1 MKRLSIVLGVLFGIL
16 LTNHAHA
23 DAIQKT
29 INFQG
34 FLTDSNNVAVIDN
47 VYTMTF
53 SLWDNSDND
62 NPAAKKLWEE
72 SRDISVSRG
81 IYSTHLGETNPFPYT
96 LNFSQ
101 QYYLGV
107 QMGDE
112 GIMTLNGSLIPIVST
127 WHAFRADTAGGR
139 NVKSIGVNYTMD
151 ETDDIILV
159 SGDITITLPSAVDVP
174 EKWYTIKK
182 MDDDTTTVVIE
193 TNNGQLI
200 NDNTSRS
207 ISKQFNDL
215 SIISN
220 GLQWFSVGVSE
231 VSGITTTQLNDD
243 AVTSDKIADGTITES
258 DINNSAI
265 NTDQLADNA
274 VTSAKIVD
282 GTITG
287 SDIQN
292 SAVGSTQL
300 ADDSITSAKIV
311 DGTITGSDIQNSAVG
326 STQLADD
333 SITSAKIVDGT
344 ITGSDIQNSAI
355 GATQLADDSITPSK
369 LAGNPGNGTAGESL
383 ISKGDG
389 TFEWVRTFE
398 TDVDSGSAAVDLTIT
413 KDNSVDNTFSA
424 HNIDVD
430 STGKI
435 FLAENDNHRIQVF
448 TSSGTYDYSIGNGSA
463 GDNPGQFNQPCSVSL
478 DNDDNIYVADSN
490 NHRIQVF
497 KATGAYD
504 YSIGSG
510 SSGNNPREFNYPSDV
525 AIDSSGK
532 IYVADTYNHRIQI
545 LTASGA
551 FDYSIGKSDC
561 TSGTNIRE
569 FNKPSGIYVDASGK
583 IYVADTDNHRV
594 QVFTASGDFSY
605 SLGTGSLSDDPEVIG
620 KPMDI
625 VVDNN
630 GNIIVAEQQYTRI
643 KVFTSSGAYSY
654 SFTTSDAYP
663 FYIPE
668 GMCLDKDGKLLVAEN
683 FFMVLRYSRVK
694 RYTLLH
700 PGTTHT
706 INFGNVGIGTTTPTE
721 RLEVD
726 GNLKINNSIILA
738 NDSNFVSQTVLKAMS
753 QSEARTISLPDASG
767 IVVVTEDGTISILDG
782 SITASK
788 LANNPGNGTSGQT
801 LVSNGDG
808 TFAWNSSGGEV
819 INTNQGFTVSQGE
832 SINAGDIVSL
842 QNNAIIK
849 GVEGFTTQMLF
860 EGEYAING
868 LNNSTYHS
876 AARLTDSQFV
886 VCYIHDTTDI
896 LYLQVGNLEETG
908 ISWGTAY
915 TFTDEVVLDVKMESL
930 NNNKIVVYYKFA
942 GNETKA
948 VIATIS
954 GNVIDFG
961 TPLLITDP
969 VEASPGISL
978 AVVESTGFVISY
990 GETSSYANYFEVNGV
1005 VMTYKASKKYDN
1017 NITSNSIIG
1026 SFGDGKTIIA
1036 AYTYSGNSFCRIG
1049 IIEDNPD
1056 AISWGE
1062 PYTFITADTE
1072 YKSIAILSN
1081 NTFLLGFK
1089 ITTGENYGAFIIGE
1103 VSNYTEISFG
1113 NVNRLMQDPYDDD
1126 FSNLSISSFDD
1137 SRVAFIFN
1145 CEGTASG
1152 LVYTF
1157 SGTTITSGSMAV
1169 LNGGEIAFPD
1179 CEVINSSHF
1188 IAVYQKDGSGGFA
1201 SIGSF
1206 GTTYPLGIASSGGTS
1221 GETIQVVFSGMVDGL
1236 SGLSPASKYYADDDG
1251 NLTLAET
1258 DRFVGTAVSSTSLLI
1273 QSNNPGSKTIENANI
1288 VATNLSGAVSTSLTN
1303 GNSGQILQSNGDG
1316 SFSWGNVST
1325 GVSDG
1330 SVTAS
1335 KLAGS
1340 PGNGNAGE
1348 SLISNG
1354 DGTFKW
1360 GGMVSQETT
1369 TISHELTLNAGAYNI
1384 AQPYGVAKAAN
1395 GNIFVADTSP
1405 SCIQV
1410 FSSSGSYLYSIGDLS
1425 QGSGNAITQFN
1436 EPMDI
1441 AFDNNGKT
1449 YIADK
1454 SNHRIK
1460 VYTASGSYDYSIG
1473 GFGTGKGEFTRPYGM
1488 AIDSNDKIY
1497 VADSDNNRIQVFT
1510 ASGNYDYS
1518 FGNSGNSQGEFN
1530 QPEGIA
1536 VDKNGK
1542 IYVADQ
1548 GNNRIQV
1555 FSDTGTFEYSFGTP
1569 GNNPGQIISP
1579 KDVEVDNSGNI
1590 YVPEM
1595 GNPRVQVFNAS
1606 GEYSYSLTF
1615 TAPPIDV
1622 YVDNNDYLYI
1632 GLIDGRVEVHKLPS
1646 ITHAIATGNIG
1657 IGTTTPD
1664 EKLDVDG
1671 NVKVSGAIETGGN
1684 IQIPSTKAFYIGDPY
1699 TDGSWRIMIVDDKLK
1714 FGQRVGGS
1722 WQVFDVINE

>member
-1 MKRLSIVLGVLFGIL
+1 MKKKSIMFCMLFSIL
-16 LTNHAHA
+16 LTVHVHA

-29 INFQG
+29 IYFQG
-34 FLTDSNNVAVIDN
+34 FLTDNNDVAVMDN

-53 SLWDNSDND
+53 SLWNNPNND
-62 NPAAKKLWEE
+62 NPAAEKLWEE
-72 SRDISVSRG
+72 SHQVSVSRG
-81 IYSTHLGETNPFPYT
+81 IYSVNLGETAPFPYT
-96 LNFSQ
+96 LNFAQ

-107 QMGDE
+107 KVGNE
-112 GIMTLNGSLIPIVST
+112 SIMKLNGTLIPIIST
-127 WHAFRADTAGGR
+127 WHAFRADSAGGR
-139 NVKSIGVNYTMD
+139 NVKSMSEDYTLNI
-151 ETDDIILV
+151 TDDIILT
-159 SGDITITLPSAVDVP
+159 SGDIRITLPSATDVP

-182 MDDDTTTVVIE
+182 LDNDATTVTIE
-193 TNNGQLI
+193 TTNGEQI
-200 NDNTSRS
+200 NDSASMS

-220 GLQWFSVGVSE
+220 GLQWFSVGISE
-231 VSGITTTQLNDD
+231 ISGITTTQLTDN
-243 AVTSDKIADGTITES
+243 AVTSAKIADGTITGS
-258 DINNSAI
+258 DINNSAVD
-265 NTDQLADNA
+265 TAQLADNAVTSVKIADGTITGNDINNSAIDTAQLADNAVTSAKIADGTITGNDINNSAIDTAQLTDNA

-300 ADDSITSAKIV
+300 ADDSITA
-311 DGTITGSDIQNSAVG
+311 
-326 STQLADD
+326 
-333 SITSAKIVDGT
+333 
-344 ITGSDIQNSAI
+344 
-355 GATQLADDSITPSK
+355 SK

-413 KDNSVDNTFSA
+413 KDNSVDNNFSA

-430 STGKI
+430 SNGKI

-448 TSSGTYDYSIGNGSA
+448 TSSGTYDYSIGTGSA

-510 SSGNNPREFNYPSDV
+510 SSGNNPREFNYPSDL
-525 AIDSSGK
+525 AIDSNGK
-532 IYVADTYNHRIQI
+532 IYVADTHNHRIQV
-545 LTASGA
+545 LAASGA

-569 FNKPSGIYVDASGK
+569 FNTPSGIYVDASGK
-583 IYVADTDNHRV
+583 IYVADTNNHRV

-620 KPMDI
+620 KPMDV

-654 SFTTSDAYP
+654 SFNTSDAYP

-668 GMCLDKDGKLLVAEN
+668 GMCLDKDGKLFVAEN

-694 RYTLLH
+694 RYTLSH
-700 PGTTHT
+700 PGTTCT

-726 GNLKINNSIILA
+726 GNVKINNNIILA
-738 NDSNFVSQTVLKAMS
+738 NGSNSVSQTVLKAMS
-753 QSEARTISLPDASG
+753 QSEVRTISLPDASG
-767 IVVVTEDGTISILDG
+767 IVVVTEDGTISIPDG

-819 INTNQGFTVSQGE
+819 INTNQGFTVAQGE
-832 SINAGDIVSL
+832 TINAGDIVSL
-842 QNNAIIK
+842 QNDAIIK

-860 EGEYAING
+860 EGEYAISG

-886 VCYIHDTTDI
+886 VCYIHDATDT
-896 LYLQVGNLEETG
+896 LYLKVGNLEDTG
-908 ISWGTAY
+908 ISWGNAY
-915 TFTDEVVLDVKMESL
+915 TFTDEAVLDVKMEAL
-930 NNNKIVVYYKFA
+930 NNNKIVVYYKFT

-948 VIATIS
+948 VIATIN
-954 GNVIDFG
+954 GNLIDFG

-969 VEASPGISL
+969 VEASTGISL
-978 AVVESTGFVISY
+978 AVVDSTGFVVSY
-990 GETSSYANYFEVNGV
+990 GETFRYANYFEVNGV
-1005 VMTYKASKKYDN
+1005 VMTYKASNQYDN

-1103 VSNYTEISFG
+1103 VSNDTEISFG

-1126 FSNLSISSFDD
+1126 FSNLSVSSFDD

-1169 LNGGEIAFPD
+1169 LNSGEIAYPD
-1179 CEVINSSHF
+1179 CEVLNSSHF
-1188 IAVYQKDGSGGFA
+1188 IAVYQKNGSNGFA

-1206 GTTYPLGIASSGGTS
+1206 GTTYPLGIASSGGTA
-1221 GETIQVVFSGMVDGL
+1221 GDTIQVVFSGMVDGL
-1236 SGLSPASKYYADDDG
+1236 SGLSTASKYYVDDDG
-1251 NLTLAET
+1251 NLTLAAT
-1258 DRFVGTAVSSTSLLI
+1258 DRFVGTAISSTSLLI

-1288 VATNLSGAVSTSLTN
+1288 VATNLSGAGSTSLTN
-1303 GNSGQILQSNGDG
+1303 GNSGQVLQSNGDG
-1316 SFSWGNVST
+1316 SFSWGNSDVKSFKNTTSNITLTANDQDVILVSGNST
-1325 GVSDG
+1325 ITLPDATTSQGKSFIIKKIDSGNTITISGTVDGKVNPQLSDQNAYINIISDG
-1330 SVTAS
+1330 SKWIMIGQYPETDFTPPTA
-1335 KLAGS
+1335 G
-1340 PGNGNAGE
+1340 
-1348 SLISNG
+1348 G
-1354 DGTFKW
+1354 DGMLYTSD
-1360 GGMVSQETT
+1360 VASDSVT
-1369 TISHELTLNAGAYNI
+1369 LTWT
-1384 AQPYGVAKAAN
+1384 VAT
-1395 GNIFVADTSP
+1395 DTVTSTN
-1405 SCIQV
+1405 QLQ
-1410 FSSSGSYLYSIGDLS
+1410 Y
-1425 QGSGNAITQFN
+1425 
-1436 EPMDI
+1436 
-1441 AFDNNGKT
+1441 
-1449 YIADK
+1449 
-1454 SNHRIK
+1454 K
-1460 VYTASGSYDYSIG
+1460 VYTSTTNLSNTIEEWEGNATAYGDWRTNTDTVTV
-1473 GFGTGKGEFTRPYGM
+1473 TG
-1488 AIDSNDKIY
+1488 
-1497 VADSDNNRIQVFT
+1497 
-1510 ASGNYDYS
+1510 
-1518 FGNSGNSQGEFN
+1518 
-1530 QPEGIA
+1530 
-1536 VDKNGK
+1536 
-1542 IYVADQ
+1542 
-1548 GNNRIQV
+1548 
-1555 FSDTGTFEYSFGTP
+1555 
-1569 GNNPGQIISP
+1569 
-1579 KDVEVDNSGNI
+1579 
-1590 YVPEM
+1590 
-1595 GNPRVQVFNAS
+1595 
-1606 GEYSYSLTF
+1606 LT
-1615 TAPPIDV
+1615 
-1622 YVDNNDYLYI
+1622 
-1632 GLIDGRVEVHKLPS
+1632 S
-1646 ITHAIATGNIG
+1646 
-1657 IGTTTPD
+1657 GTTYYFNIITQD
-1664 EKLDVDG
+1664 EAQNKSIYQ
-1671 NVKVSGAIETGGN
+1671 NTECKH
-1684 IQIPSTKAFYIGDPY
+1684 
-1699 TDGSWRIMIVDDKLK
+1699 
-1714 FGQRVGGS
+1714 
-1722 WQVFDVINE
+1722 